1 MDMAAKAILME
12 QLKQILRLQRDG
24 FSINAI
30 VRHTGVSW
38 PTIKKYLTRI
48 QNAVIDDADTAG
60 LSNKELS
67 AAVYNNDTTASR
79 GDRYLKL
86 LDHFV
91 YAETELNK
99 TGVTRQLLWIEYK
112 EQYPDGYNYSQ
123 YCYHFSEFLNNK

>member
-1 MDMAAKAILME
+1 MAAKAILME

-30 VRHTGVSW
+30 VRHTGISW

-91 YAETELNK
+91 
-99 TGVTRQLLWIEYK
+99 
-112 EQYPDGYNYSQ
+112 
-123 YCYHFSEFLNNK
+123 